1 MPSKK
6 TFVPLHDIV
15 LVRRAA
21 EEPKKKG
28 GIVLQDSAKEK
39 SVEGMVLVAGP
50 GRVLDNGQLRKV
62 GVKEGDHVIFGK
74 YAGTEVVIDDEKL
87 LLMRDE
93 EIYGKLVEKP

>member
-6 TFVPLHDIV
+6 TFVPSHDMV
-15 LVRRAA
+15 LIRRAA

-39 SVEGMVLVAGP
+39 PAEGIVLAAGP

-62 GVKEGDHVIFGK
+62 GVKEGDHVMFGK
-74 YAGTEVVIDDEKL
+74 FAGSEIVIDDEKL
-87 LLMRDE
+87 MLMRDE